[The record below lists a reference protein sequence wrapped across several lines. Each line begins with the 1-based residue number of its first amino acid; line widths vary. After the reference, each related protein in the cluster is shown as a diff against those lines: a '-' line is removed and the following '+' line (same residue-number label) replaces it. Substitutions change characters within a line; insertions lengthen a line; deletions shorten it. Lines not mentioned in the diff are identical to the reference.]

1 MDGVA
6 QMSPQARLT
15 YTVAV
20 VTLTDLDTQKIS
32 RTAAN
37 EIEAILLKYQVIQ
50 DQILDQV
57 GLGKLC

>member
-1 MDGVA
+1 
-6 QMSPQARLT
+6 MSPQARLT